1 MIPKE
6 FEWWSEKRNH
16 IKMLKDKI
24 HMPVVQRAFS
34 LLQVQ
39 EVFLPRDSDST
50 CGLAIRVQGAGG
62 YYHPLL
68 LSTRDRGGST
78 FVRSPLASFRDSR
91 GYKGK
96 FNICEITT
104 CLTW

>member
-39 EVFLPRDSDST
+39 EAFFSLVVIMCSDQIYSNCNPKLVFFQLLLLVFVGFFCFP
-50 CGLAIRVQGAGG
+50 LAIN
-62 YYHPLL
+62 L
-68 LSTRDRGGST
+68 
-78 FVRSPLASFRDSR
+78 
-91 GYKGK
+91 
-96 FNICEITT
+96 N
-104 CLTW
+104 